1 MPMFSEHLLPA
12 LAAPEQ
18 DGTIRLC
25 FTIIHLKALVLYH
38 FLLSPE
44 PQVVKAALVLP
55 EQSSSQMREELF
67 QVV

>member
-1 MPMFSEHLLPA
+1 MPMFSEHLLLA
-12 LAAPEQ
+12 VAAPEQ

-25 FTIIHLKALVLYH
+25 FTIIHLKTLVCH
-38 FLLSPE
+38 VLLNPA
-44 PQVVKAALVLP
+44 PQVVKAALVLK